1 MVIYRLPYSSEAIR
15 IECDKVIRLQSID
28 DIRGRK
34 GFVMIPYDLES
45 GHDVLLFEGPQHLTP
60 ITQHPISPSGAGGA
74 TQHPTPNTQHLSH
87 ITQNP
92 SSYAK
97 AFAAFMSALQKGE
110 FTKLVLSRSSEWE
123 WDGDEAEL
131 LEAFN
136 RACSLYPRMM
146 IYLAQIPGEGV
157 WMGCTPEILV
167 SGSGTH
173 YRTMALAGTMSVPDT
188 VPVKNIVW
196 SLKNRKEQEIVAD
209 YIRECVSP
217 YARILEEEG
226 PYTSRAGQ
234 LVHLKTEFH
243 LAPKPNEGEQSIV
256 NYQLSIINLIKA
268 LHPTPAVCGLPAKEA
283 ATFIRE
289 NEGYDREYYSGV
301 VGMLDEENETNLFVN
316 LRCGHFHDGKATL
329 YGGGGILK
337 DSTLGSEW
345 NETNWK
351 MNTILT
357 TL

>member
-1 MVIYRLPYSSEAIR
+1 MIIYRLPYSSEAIR
-15 IECDKVIRLQSID
+15 IECDAVTRFDSID
-28 DIRGRK
+28 NIRGRK

-45 GHDVLLFEGPQHLTP
+45 GHQVLLFEGPQHVTP
-60 ITQHPISPSGAGGA
+60 ITQ
-74 TQHPTPNTQHLSH
+74 QPTPNTQPPTQ

-92 SSYAK
+92 SLYAQ
-97 AFAAFMSALQKGE
+97 AFSAFITALQKGE
-110 FTKLVLSRSSEWE
+110 FAKLVLSRTSEWD
-123 WDGDEAEL
+123 WDNNEEEL
-131 LEAFN
+131 MTAFY
-136 RACSLYPRMM
+136 RACNIYPRMM

-167 SGSGTH
+167 SGSGNH

-196 SLKNRKEQEIVAD
+196 SAKNRKEQEIVAD
-209 YIRECVSP
+209 YVREAVSP
-217 YARILEEEG
+217 YVRILEEEG

-243 LAPKPNEGEQSIV
+243 LAPMPDTRRPSPVIH
-256 NYQLSIINLIKA
+256 NLIKA

-283 ATFIRE
+283 AAFIRK

-301 VGMLDEENETNLFVN
+301 VGMLDEDNETNLFVN

-351 MNTILT
+351 MNTILQ

>member
-15 IECDKVIRLQSID
+15 IECDNVIRLQSID

-45 GHDVLLFEGPQHLTP
+45 GHDVLLFEGVQQPIP
-60 ITQHPISPSGAGGA
+60 ITQQPTLDTQSP
-74 TQHPTPNTQHLSH
+74 TQ

-110 FTKLVLSRSSEWE
+110 FTKLVLSRASEWE
-123 WDGDEAEL
+123 WETDEARL
-131 LEAFN
+131 MEAFN

-146 IYLAQIPGEGV
+146 IYLAQIPGEGA

-167 SGSGTH
+167 SGSGNH

-196 SLKNRKEQEIVAD
+196 SEKNRKEQEIVAD
-209 YIRECVSP
+209 YVRETVSP

-243 LAPKPNEGEQSIV
+243 LAPPLNADNPSP
-256 NYQLSIINLIKA
+256 IIHHLIKA

-283 ATFIRE
+283 AAFIRE

-301 VGMLDEENETNLFVN
+301 VGMLDEDNETNLFVN
-316 LRCGHFHDGKATL
+316 LRCGHFHNGKAIL

>member
-1 MVIYRLPYSSEAIR
+1 M
-15 IECDKVIRLQSID
+15 
-28 DIRGRK
+28 
-34 GFVMIPYDLES
+34 MIPYDLES
-45 GHDVLLFEGPQHLTP
+45 GHQVLLFEGPQHLTP
-60 ITQHPISPSGAGGA
+60 ITQQPSPS
-74 TQHPTPNTQHLSH
+74 THQPTT

-92 SSYAK
+92 SLYAQ
-97 AFAAFMSALQKGE
+97 AFSSFMNALQKGE
-110 FTKLVLSRSSEWE
+110 FAKLVLSRASEWE
-123 WDGDEAEL
+123 WDDDEEKL
-131 LEAFN
+131 MEAFY
-136 RACSLYPRMM
+136 RACNLYPRMM

-157 WMGCTPEILV
+157 WMGCTPEILI
-167 SGSGTH
+167 SGSGNH

-196 SLKNRKEQEIVAD
+196 SEKNRKEQEIVAD
-209 YIRECVSP
+209 YVREAVRP
-217 YARILEEEG
+217 YVRILEEEG

-243 LAPKPNEGEQSIV
+243 LAPKPNEGNGEIVNCQLSIV
-256 NYQLSIINLIKA
+256 NLVKA

-283 ATFIRE
+283 AAFIRE
-289 NEGYDREYYSGV
+289 NEGYDRSYYSGV

-316 LRCGHFHDGKATL
+316 LRCGHFHNGKATL

-351 MNTILT
+351 MNTILQ

>member
-15 IECDKVIRLQSID
+15 VECDTVTRLDSID

-45 GHDVLLFEGPQHLTP
+45 KHQVLLFEGSQVKMPIPQ
-60 ITQHPISPSGAGGA
+60 QPSHNA
-74 TQHPTPNTQHLSH
+74 QQPRQ

-92 SSYAK
+92 SLYAK
-97 AFAAFMSALQKGE
+97 SFASFMSALQKGE
-110 FTKLVLSRSSEWE
+110 FTKLVLSRTSEWE
-123 WDGDEAEL
+123 WDNNERGL
-131 LEAFN
+131 LDAFY
-136 RACSLYPRMM
+136 RACTLYPRMM

-157 WMGCTPEILV
+157 WMGCTPETLV
-167 SGSGTH
+167 SGSGNH

-188 VPVKNIVW
+188 VPVRNIVW
-196 SLKNRKEQEIVAD
+196 SEKNRKEQEIVAD
-209 YIRECVSP
+209 YVREAVSP
-217 YARILEEEG
+217 YVRILEEEG

-243 LAPKPNEGEQSIV
+243 LAPKSPYNE
-256 NYQLSIINLIKA
+256 SIINTLVKA

-283 ATFIRE
+283 AAFIRE

-301 VGMLDEENETNLFVN
+301 VGMLDEDNETNLFVN
-316 LRCGHFHDGKATL
+316 LRCGHFHNGKAIL

-351 MNTILT
+351 MNTILQI
-357 TL
+357 L

>member
-15 IECDKVIRLQSID
+15 IECDTVTRFDSID

-45 GHDVLLFEGPQHLTP
+45 GHQVLLFEGPQHSTP
-60 ITQHPISPSGAGGA
+60 I
-74 TQHPTPNTQHLSH
+74 TQHPTPNTQIPTQ

-92 SSYAK
+92 SLYAQ
-97 AFAAFMSALQKGE
+97 AFSAFITALQKGE
-110 FTKLVLSRSSEWE
+110 FTKLVLSRTSEWE
-123 WDGDEAEL
+123 WDNNEEEL
-131 LEAFN
+131 LEAFY
-136 RACSLYPRMM
+136 RACNLYPRMM

-167 SGSGTH
+167 SGSGNH

-196 SLKNRKEQEIVAD
+196 SAKNRKEQEIVAD
-209 YIRECVSP
+209 YVREAVSP
-217 YARILEEEG
+217 YVRILEEEG

-243 LAPKPNEGEQSIV
+243 LAPMPDTPHPSP
-256 NYQLSIINLIKA
+256 IIHNLIKA
-268 LHPTPAVCGLPAKEA
+268 LHPTPAVCGLPAKA
-283 ATFIRE
+283 AAAFIRE

-351 MNTILT
+351 MNTILQ

>member
-1 MVIYRLPYSSEAIR
+1 
-15 IECDKVIRLQSID
+15 
-28 DIRGRK
+28 
-34 GFVMIPYDLES
+34 MIPYDLES
-45 GHDVLLFEGPQHLTP
+45 GHDVLLFEGTQQPTP
-60 ITQHPISPSGAGGA
+60 ITQ
-74 TQHPTPNTQHLSH
+74 QLTPNTQSPAQ

-97 AFAAFMSALQKGE
+97 AFSAFMSALQKGE
-110 FTKLVLSRSSEWE
+110 FTKLVLSRASEWE
-123 WDGDEAEL
+123 WDDNEEGLMA
-131 LEAFN
+131 AFY
-136 RACSLYPRMM
+136 RACNLYPRMM

-167 SGSGTH
+167 SGTANH
-173 YRTMALAGTMSVPDT
+173 YRTMALAGTMSIPDT

-196 SLKNRKEQEIVAD
+196 SQKNRKEQEIVAD
-209 YIRECVSP
+209 YIREVVSP

-243 LAPKPNEGEQSIV
+243 LAPKSDAQHPTP
-256 NYQLSIINLIKA
+256 IIHNLIKA

-283 ATFIRE
+283 AAFIRE

-301 VGMLDEENETNLFVN
+301 VGMFDEDNETNLFVN
-316 LRCGHFHDGKATL
+316 LRCGHFHNGKAIL

-351 MNTILT
+351 MNTILQI
-357 TL
+357 L

>member
-1 MVIYRLPYSSEAIR
+1 M
-15 IECDKVIRLQSID
+15 
-28 DIRGRK
+28 
-34 GFVMIPYDLES
+34 MIPYDLES
-45 GHDVLLFEGPQHLTP
+45 GHQVLLFEGPQHLTS
-60 ITQHPISPSGAGGA
+60 ITQHPSPS
-74 TQHPTPNTQHLSH
+74 THQPTT

-92 SSYAK
+92 SLYAQ
-97 AFAAFMSALQKGE
+97 AFSSFMNALQKGE
-110 FTKLVLSRSSEWE
+110 FAKLVLSRASEWE
-123 WDGDEAEL
+123 WDDDEEKL
-131 LEAFN
+131 MEAFY
-136 RACSLYPRMM
+136 RACNLYPRMM

-167 SGSGTH
+167 SGSGNH

-196 SLKNRKEQEIVAD
+196 SEKNRKEQEIVAD
-209 YIRECVSP
+209 YVRDAVRP
-217 YARILEEEG
+217 YVRILEEEG

-243 LAPKPNEGEQSIV
+243 LAPKPSEGNGEIVNCQLSIV
-256 NYQLSIINLIKA
+256 NLVKA

-283 ATFIRE
+283 AAFIRE

-301 VGMLDEENETNLFVN
+301 VGMLDEDNETNLFVN

-351 MNTILT
+351 MNTILQ

>member
-15 IECDKVIRLQSID
+15 IECDNVIRLQSID

-45 GHDVLLFEGPQHLTP
+45 GHDVLLFEGTQQPIP
-60 ITQHPISPSGAGGA
+60 ITQQL
-74 TQHPTPNTQHLSH
+74 TTNTQPPAQ

-97 AFAAFMSALQKGE
+97 AFAAFMAALQKGE

-123 WDGDEAEL
+123 WADDETRL
-131 LEAFN
+131 MEAFN

-146 IYLAQIPGEGV
+146 IYLAQIPGEGM

-167 SGSGTH
+167 SGSGNH

-196 SLKNRKEQEIVAD
+196 SAKNRKEQEIVAD
-209 YIRECVSP
+209 YVRETVSP

-243 LAPKPNEGEQSIV
+243 LAPPLNADNPSP
-256 NYQLSIINLIKA
+256 IIHHLIKA

-283 ATFIRE
+283 AAFIRE

-301 VGMLDEENETNLFVN
+301 VGMLDEDNETNLFVN
-316 LRCGHFHDGKATL
+316 LRCGHFHNGKAIL

>member
-45 GHDVLLFEGPQHLTP
+45 GHDVLLFEGTQQPTP
-60 ITQHPISPSGAGGA
+60 ITQHPFSPSGAGGA
-74 TQHPTPNTQHLSH
+74 TQHLSQ

-123 WDGDEAEL
+123 WADDEARL
-131 LEAFN
+131 MAAFY
-136 RACSLYPRMM
+136 RACNLYPRMM
-146 IYLAQIPGEGV
+146 IYLAQIPDEGV

-196 SLKNRKEQEIVAD
+196 SQKNRKEQEIVAD
-209 YIRECVSP
+209 YIRDCVSP

-243 LAPKPNEGEQSIV
+243 LAPKPNEGEQSII
-256 NYQLSIINLIKA
+256 NYQLSI
-268 LHPTPAVCGLPAKEA
+268 
-283 ATFIRE
+283 
-289 NEGYDREYYSGV
+289 
-301 VGMLDEENETNLFVN
+301 
-316 LRCGHFHDGKATL
+316 
-329 YGGGGILK
+329 
-337 DSTLGSEW
+337 
-345 NETNWK
+345 
-351 MNTILT
+351 
-357 TL
+357 

>member
-15 IECDKVIRLQSID
+15 IDGDSVTRLHSID
-28 DIRGRK
+28 ELRGRK
-34 GFVMIPYDLES
+34 GFVMIPYDLEA
-45 GHDVLLFEGPQHLTP
+45 GHDILLFEGVPQLSSIPQQSTSSH
-60 ITQHPISPSGAGGA
+60 
-74 TQHPTPNTQHLSH
+74 QHPTLA
-87 ITQNP
+87 TQNP
-92 SSYAK
+92 TQYATAYS
-97 AFAAFMSALQKGE
+97 AFINALQKGE
-110 FTKLVLSRSSEWE
+110 FKKLVLSRTSEWKWNGKE
-123 WDGDEAEL
+123 DKL
-131 LEAFN
+131 MEAFY

-146 IYLAQIPGEGV
+146 IYLAQIPGEGA

-167 SGSGTH
+167 SGSGNH

-196 SLKNRKEQEIVAD
+196 SEKNRKEQEIVAD
-209 YIRECVSP
+209 YIRESVSP
-217 YARILEEEG
+217 YVRILEEEG

-243 LAPKPNEGEQSIV
+243 LAPSPDTQHS
-256 NYQLSIINLIKA
+256 SPIIHNLIKT

-283 ATFIRE
+283 AAFIRE
-289 NEGYDREYYSGV
+289 YEGYDRSYYSGV
-301 VGMLDEENETNLFVN
+301 VGMLDEDSESNLFVN
-316 LRCGHFHDGKATL
+316 LRCAHFQGEKLTV

-337 DSTLGSEW
+337 DSNLGSEW

>member
-15 IECDKVIRLQSID
+15 IECDNVIRLQSID

-45 GHDVLLFEGPQHLTP
+45 GHDVLLFEGTQQPTP
-60 ITQHPISPSGAGGA
+60 ITQQL
-74 TQHPTPNTQHLSH
+74 TTNTQPPAQ

-97 AFAAFMSALQKGE
+97 AFAAFMAALQKGE
-110 FTKLVLSRSSEWE
+110 FTKLVLSRASEWE
-123 WDGDEAEL
+123 WADDEARL
-131 LEAFN
+131 MEAFN

-146 IYLAQIPGEGV
+146 IYLVQIPGEGM

-167 SGSGTH
+167 SGSGNH

-196 SLKNRKEQEIVAD
+196 SQKNRKEQEIVAD
-209 YIRECVSP
+209 YVRETVSP

-243 LAPKPNEGEQSIV
+243 LAPPLNADNPSP
-256 NYQLSIINLIKA
+256 IIHHLIKA

-283 ATFIRE
+283 AAFIRE

-301 VGMLDEENETNLFVN
+301 VGMLDEDSETNLFVN
-316 LRCGHFHDGKATL
+316 LRCGHFHNGKAIL

>member
-15 IECDKVIRLQSID
+15 IECDNVIRLQSID

-45 GHDVLLFEGPQHLTP
+45 GHDVLLFEGIQQPTP
-60 ITQHPISPSGAGGA
+60 ITQ
-74 TQHPTPNTQHLSH
+74 QLTPNTQPPAQ

-123 WDGDEAEL
+123 WADDEARL
-131 LEAFN
+131 MEAFY
-136 RACSLYPRMM
+136 RACCLYPRMM

-196 SLKNRKEQEIVAD
+196 SQKNRKEQEIVAD
-209 YIRECVSP
+209 YIRDCVSP

-256 NYQLSIINLIKA
+256 NYQFSIVNLLKA

-283 ATFIRE
+283 AAFIRE
-289 NEGYDREYYSGV
+289 NEGYDRQISSLISVAGISMKEKPPSMAEV
-301 VGMLDEENETNLFVN
+301 ESSRTQPSALNGMRQTG
-316 LRCGHFHDGKATL
+316 R
-329 YGGGGILK
+329 
-337 DSTLGSEW
+337 
-345 NETNWK
+345 
-351 MNTILT
+351 
-357 TL
+357 

>member
-1 MVIYRLPYSSEAIR
+1 
-15 IECDKVIRLQSID
+15 
-28 DIRGRK
+28 
-34 GFVMIPYDLES
+34 MIPYDLES
-45 GHDVLLFEGPQHLTP
+45 GHQVLLFEGPQHVTP
-60 ITQHPISPSGAGGA
+60 I
-74 TQHPTPNTQHLSH
+74 TQHPTPNTQPPTQ

-92 SSYAK
+92 SLYAQ
-97 AFAAFMSALQKGE
+97 AFSAFITALQKGE
-110 FTKLVLSRSSEWE
+110 FAKLVLSRTSEWE
-123 WDGDEAEL
+123 WDNNEEGL
-131 LEAFN
+131 MEAFY
-136 RACSLYPRMM
+136 RACNLYPRMM

-167 SGSGTH
+167 SGSGNH

-196 SLKNRKEQEIVAD
+196 SAKNRKEQEIVAD
-209 YIRECVSP
+209 YVREAVSP
-217 YARILEEEG
+217 YVRILEEEG

-243 LAPKPNEGEQSIV
+243 LAPMPDTQHPSP
-256 NYQLSIINLIKA
+256 IIHNLIKA

-283 ATFIRE
+283 AAFIRE

-301 VGMLDEENETNLFVN
+301 VGMLDEDNETNLFVN

-351 MNTILT
+351 MNTILQ

>member
-15 IECDKVIRLQSID
+15 IECDNVTRLQSID
-28 DIRGRK
+28 DIRGKK

-45 GHDVLLFEGPQHLTP
+45 GHDVLLFEGSQQQTP
-60 ITQHPISPSGAGGA
+60 ITQ
-74 TQHPTPNTQHLSH
+74 QLTPNTQPPAQ

-97 AFAAFMSALQKGE
+97 AFAAFMAALQKGV
-110 FTKLVLSRSSEWE
+110 FTKLVLSRASEWE
-123 WDGDEAEL
+123 WDDNEERL
-131 LEAFN
+131 MEAFN

-146 IYLAQIPGEGV
+146 IYLAQIPGEGA

-167 SGSGTH
+167 SGSANH

-196 SLKNRKEQEIVAD
+196 SQKNRKEQEIVAD
-209 YIRECVSP
+209 YIREVVSP

-243 LAPKPNEGEQSIV
+243 LAPPLNTQQPSP
-256 NYQLSIINLIKA
+256 IIHHLIKA

-283 ATFIRE
+283 AAFIRE

-301 VGMLDEENETNLFVN
+301 VGMLDEDNETNLFVN
-316 LRCGHFHDGKATL
+316 LRCGHFHNGKATL

>member
-1 MVIYRLPYSSEAIR
+1 M
-15 IECDKVIRLQSID
+15 
-28 DIRGRK
+28 
-34 GFVMIPYDLES
+34 MIPYDLES
-45 GHDVLLFEGPQHLTP
+45 GHQVLLFEGPQHLTP
-60 ITQHPISPSGAGGA
+60 ITQQPSPS
-74 TQHPTPNTQHLSH
+74 THQPTT

-92 SSYAK
+92 SLYAQ
-97 AFAAFMSALQKGE
+97 AFSSFMNALQKGE
-110 FTKLVLSRSSEWE
+110 FAKLVLSRASEWE
-123 WDGDEAEL
+123 WDDDEEKL
-131 LEAFN
+131 MEAFY
-136 RACSLYPRMM
+136 RACNLYPRMM

-167 SGSGTH
+167 SGSGNH

-196 SLKNRKEQEIVAD
+196 SEKNRKEQEIVAD
-209 YIRECVSP
+209 YVREAVSP
-217 YARILEEEG
+217 YVRILEEEG

-243 LAPKPNEGEQSIV
+243 LAPKPSEGNGEIVNCQLSIV
-256 NYQLSIINLIKA
+256 NLVKA

-283 ATFIRE
+283 AAFIRE
-289 NEGYDREYYSGV
+289 NEGYDRSYYSGV

-316 LRCGHFHDGKATL
+316 LRCGHFHNGKATL

-351 MNTILT
+351 MNTILQ

>member
-1 MVIYRLPYSSEAIR
+1 
-15 IECDKVIRLQSID
+15 
-28 DIRGRK
+28 
-34 GFVMIPYDLES
+34 MIPYDLES
-45 GHDVLLFEGPQHLTP
+45 GHQVLLFEGPQHSTP
-60 ITQHPISPSGAGGA
+60 IIQQPS
-74 TQHPTPNTQHLSH
+74 PNTHTPTQ

-92 SSYAK
+92 SLYAH
-97 AFAAFMSALQKGE
+97 AFSAFITALQKGE
-110 FTKLVLSRSSEWE
+110 FTKLVLSRTSEWE
-123 WDGDEAEL
+123 WDNNEEEL
-131 LEAFN
+131 MTAFY
-136 RACSLYPRMM
+136 RACNLYPRMM

-167 SGSGTH
+167 SGSGNH

-196 SLKNRKEQEIVAD
+196 SAKNRKEQEIVAD
-209 YIRECVSP
+209 YVREAVSP
-217 YARILEEEG
+217 YVRILEEEG

-243 LAPKPNEGEQSIV
+243 LAPLPDTQHPSP
-256 NYQLSIINLIKA
+256 IIHNLIKA
-268 LHPTPAVCGLPAKEA
+268 LHPTPAVCGLPAKKA
-283 ATFIRE
+283 AAFIRE

-301 VGMLDEENETNLFVN
+301 VGMLDEDNETNLFVN

-351 MNTILT
+351 MNTILQ

>member
-1 MVIYRLPYSSEAIR
+1 MVIYRLPYSDEAIR
-15 IECDKVIRLQSID
+15 IECDNVTRLDSID
-28 DIRGRK
+28 DIRGIK

-45 GHDVLLFEGPQHLTP
+45 RHRVLLFEGAQQSTP
-60 ITQHPISPSGAGGA
+60 IPRQLISPLGAGEATHHPI
-74 TQHPTPNTQHLSH
+74 Q

-97 AFAAFMSALQKGE
+97 AFATFMSALQKGE
-110 FTKLVLSRSSEWE
+110 FVKLVLSRASEWE
-123 WDGDEAEL
+123 WNGDETEL
-131 LEAFN
+131 MEAFH
-136 RACSLYPRMM
+136 RACNLYPRMM

-167 SGSGTH
+167 SGSANH

-196 SLKNRKEQEIVAD
+196 SEKNRKEQEIVAD
-209 YIRECVSP
+209 YIRESVSP
-217 YARILEEEG
+217 YVRILEEEG

-243 LAPKPNEGEQSIV
+243 LAPSPDTQHSSPVIH
-256 NYQLSIINLIKA
+256 NLIKT

-283 ATFIRE
+283 AAFIRE
-289 NEGYDREYYSGV
+289 YEGYDRSYYSGV
-301 VGMLDEENETNLFVN
+301 VGMLDEDSESNLFVN
-316 LRCGHFHDGKATL
+316 LRCAHFQGEKLTV

-337 DSTLGSEW
+337 DSNLGSEW

>member
-15 IECDKVIRLQSID
+15 IECDNVTRLQSID
-28 DIRGRK
+28 DIRGKK

-45 GHDVLLFEGPQHLTP
+45 GHDVLLFEGSQQPTP
-60 ITQHPISPSGAGGA
+60 ITQ
-74 TQHPTPNTQHLSH
+74 QLTPNTQPPAQ

-97 AFAAFMSALQKGE
+97 AFAAFMAALQKGE
-110 FTKLVLSRSSEWE
+110 FTKLVLSRASEWE
-123 WDGDEAEL
+123 WDDNEEEL
-131 LEAFN
+131 MAAFY
-136 RACSLYPRMM
+136 RACNLYPRMM

-167 SGSGTH
+167 SGTANH

-196 SLKNRKEQEIVAD
+196 SEKNRKEQEIVAD
-209 YIRECVSP
+209 YVRETVSP
-217 YARILEEEG
+217 YVRILEEEG

-243 LAPKPNEGEQSIV
+243 LAPPLNADNPSP
-256 NYQLSIINLIKA
+256 IIHNLIKA

-283 ATFIRE
+283 AAFIRE

-301 VGMLDEENETNLFVN
+301 VGMLDEDNETNLFVN
-316 LRCGHFHDGKATL
+316 LRCGHFHNGKATL
-329 YGGGGILK
+329 YAGGGILK
-337 DSTLGSEW
+337 DSTLGPEW

>member
-15 IECDKVIRLQSID
+15 IECDNVIRLQSID

-45 GHDVLLFEGPQHLTP
+45 GHDVLLFEGTQQPTP
-60 ITQHPISPSGAGGA
+60 ITQ
-74 TQHPTPNTQHLSH
+74 QLTPNTQPPAQ

-110 FTKLVLSRSSEWE
+110 FTKLVLSRASEWE
-123 WDGDEAEL
+123 WDDNEEEL
-131 LEAFN
+131 MAAFY
-136 RACSLYPRMM
+136 RACNLYPRMM

-188 VPVKNIVW
+188 IPVKNIVW
-196 SLKNRKEQEIVAD
+196 SQKNRKEQEIVAD
-209 YIRECVSP
+209 YIRDCVSP

-243 LAPKPNEGEQSIV
+243 LAPKPNEGEQSII

-283 ATFIRE
+283 AAFIRE

-316 LRCGHFHDGKATL
+316 LRCGHFHDGKAIL

-351 MNTILT
+351 MNTILQI
-357 TL
+357 L

>member
-1 MVIYRLPYSSEAIR
+1 MIIYRLPYSSEAIR
-15 IECDKVIRLQSID
+15 IECDTVTRFDSID

-45 GHDVLLFEGPQHLTP
+45 GHQVLLFEGPQHVTP
-60 ITQHPISPSGAGGA
+60 ITQ
-74 TQHPTPNTQHLSH
+74 QPTPNTQPPTQ

-92 SSYAK
+92 SLYAQ
-97 AFAAFMSALQKGE
+97 AFSAFITALQKGE
-110 FTKLVLSRSSEWE
+110 FAKLVLSRTSEWE
-123 WDGDEAEL
+123 WDNNEEEL
-131 LEAFN
+131 MTAFY
-136 RACSLYPRMM
+136 RACNIYPRMM

-167 SGSGTH
+167 SGSGNH

-196 SLKNRKEQEIVAD
+196 SAKNRKEQEIVAD
-209 YIRECVSP
+209 YVREAVSP
-217 YARILEEEG
+217 YVRILEEEG

-243 LAPKPNEGEQSIV
+243 LAPMPDTRRPSPVIH
-256 NYQLSIINLIKA
+256 NLIKA

-283 ATFIRE
+283 AAFIRK

-301 VGMLDEENETNLFVN
+301 VGMLDEDNETNLFVN

-351 MNTILT
+351 MNTILQ

>member
-15 IECDKVIRLQSID
+15 IECDNVIRLQSID
-28 DIRGRK
+28 DIRGKK

-45 GHDVLLFEGPQHLTP
+45 GHDVLLFEGIQQPIP
-60 ITQHPISPSGAGGA
+60 ITQ
-74 TQHPTPNTQHLSH
+74 QPTPDTQSPTQ

-110 FTKLVLSRSSEWE
+110 FTKLVLSRASEWE
-123 WDGDEAEL
+123 WETDEARL
-131 LEAFN
+131 MEAFN

-146 IYLAQIPGEGV
+146 IYLAQIPGEGM

-167 SGSGTH
+167 SGSGNH

-196 SLKNRKEQEIVAD
+196 SAKNRKEQEIVAD
-209 YIRECVSP
+209 YVRETVSP

-243 LAPKPNEGEQSIV
+243 LAPPLNADNPSP
-256 NYQLSIINLIKA
+256 IIHHLIKA

-283 ATFIRE
+283 AAFIRE

-301 VGMLDEENETNLFVN
+301 VGMLDEDNETNLFVN
-316 LRCGHFHDGKATL
+316 LRCGHFHNGKAIL